1 MKDSPEKIYVK
12 PVVEELDLEESFN
25 FGVVGLPPVSGIQ

>member
-1 MKDSPEKIYVK
+1 MKESAKKIYIK

-25 FGVVGLPPVSGIQ
+25 FGTPGPASTFMP

>member
-1 MKDSPEKIYVK
+1 MKESTKKIYIK

-25 FGVVGLPPVSGIQ
+25 FGRPGAASTVMP

>member
-1 MKDSPEKIYVK
+1 MEDLKKEIYVK

-25 FGVVGLPPVSGIQ
+25 FGMPPLASPM

>member
-25 FGVVGLPPVSGIQ
+25 FGFGLPPVSLC

>member
-1 MKDSPEKIYVK
+1 MEDLKKGIYVK

-25 FGVVGLPPVSGIQ
+25 FGVPAASPMMP